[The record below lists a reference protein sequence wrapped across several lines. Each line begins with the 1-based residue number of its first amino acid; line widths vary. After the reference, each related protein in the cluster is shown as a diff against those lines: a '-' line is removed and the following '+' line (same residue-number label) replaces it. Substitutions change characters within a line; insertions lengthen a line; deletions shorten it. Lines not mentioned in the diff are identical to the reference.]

1 MLNNFIR
8 EIDKIKIEAQQNYKK
23 EKIEINPSSS
33 YSQYLIDFRDIDIDQ
48 KWLNEY
54 FIKFISTWEKFEGD
68 EDRVAERL
76 RQGFEQKD
84 LDLEQLVKKVVS
96 SDSNYLMELAEKLQ
110 LEKETLSFLG
120 LELGKPVFELY
131 AEKFKDKL
139 DLDNW
144 EKEYCPLCG
153 SLPAFAYLREED
165 GKRILWCRFCE
176 TKWSF
181 LRLKCPFCS
190 NEDQDS
196 LRYFFTEEG
205 SPYRVDVCEK
215 CNKYIKTIDQRKMQ
229 NPDELS
235 LSLENMQTYYLD
247 LLAEKDGYSNPLV

>member
-1 MLNNFIR
+1 MLNNFLQ
-8 EIDKIKIEAQQNYKK
+8 EIDKIKIEAQENYKK
-23 EKIEINPSSS
+23 EKIEIKPRSSNL
-33 YSQYLIDFRDIDIDQ
+33 QYLIDFRDIKIDQ

-54 FIKFISTWEKFEGD
+54 FVKFISTWEKFGGNE
-68 EDRVAERL
+68 EKVVERL
-76 RQGFEQKD
+76 RQVFEQKN

-96 SDSNYLMELAEKLQ
+96 SDSDYLMGLAKKIQ

-131 AEKFKDKL
+131 AEKFRDKL
-139 DLDNW
+139 DIDNW

-153 SLPAFAYLREED
+153 SRPAFAYLRKED
-165 GKRILWCRFCE
+165 GKRILWCQFCE

-181 LRLKCPFCS
+181 LRLRCPFCS
-190 NEDQDS
+190 NEDQDN
-196 LRYFFTEEG
+196 LRFFFTDEE

-229 NPDELS
+229 NPDKLS
-235 LSLENMQTYYLD
+235 LSLENVQTFFLD
-247 LLAEKDGYSNPLV
+247 LLAEKEGYSET